1 MFKMSYDEFWMKYL
15 SLGAVT
21 YFSKEEI
28 AWAIKQTEYKY
39 FGYYELSDQERIAV
53 EILVWAAKEEIKDV

>member
-15 SLGAVT
+15 SLEAVT

-39 FGYYELSDQERIAV
+39 FGHYELSDQERIAV
-53 EILVWAAKEEIKDV
+53 EILVWAAKEKYGV